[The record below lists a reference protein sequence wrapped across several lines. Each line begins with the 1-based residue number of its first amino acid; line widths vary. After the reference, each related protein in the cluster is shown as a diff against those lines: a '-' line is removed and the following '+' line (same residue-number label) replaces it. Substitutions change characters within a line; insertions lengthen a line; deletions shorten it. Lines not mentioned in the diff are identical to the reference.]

1 MHDATQ
7 FILSRED
14 GEGSGAYEA
23 LRMRHP
29 CTRGEAGCMMRVIEF
44 ILSITS

>member
-1 MHDATQ
+1 MRE

-23 LRMRHP
+23 RTAQVG
-29 CTRGEAGCMMRVIEF
+29 TRSLASLGINLNHLYGA
-44 ILSITS
+44 